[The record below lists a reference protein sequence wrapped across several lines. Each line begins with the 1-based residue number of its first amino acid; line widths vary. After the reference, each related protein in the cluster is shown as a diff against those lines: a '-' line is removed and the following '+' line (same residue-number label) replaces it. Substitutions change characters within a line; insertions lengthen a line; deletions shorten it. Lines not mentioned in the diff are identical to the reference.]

1 MTRTAAENA
10 RSAGGD
16 ELESALV
23 AHCRLSDEEV
33 ARIHHAMRAKQLSFR
48 DAAIQSGFITE
59 SEWNEAASRL
69 LRPKEREGESLVE
82 TALRRQV
89 QTRKVVVR
97 RGAPP
102 VKPGPRLV
110 VLHDPF
116 GAHSERIRGLRTE
129 LLLVSERTRQAN
141 VLAILSPTPG
151 EGRSLLASEL
161 AIAFAQL
168 GRRTLLVDADLRKPT
183 VHSLFGADNA
193 WGLTQALMS
202 EETPQLLGVEGVPEL
217 SLLPSGHIGH
227 NPLELLSDKR
237 FERLLGDW
245 RRGFDFIFVD
255 TPPVS
260 QFTDGLLIASMAGN
274 VLTLSR
280 AAVTTYRNMREML
293 QRLGNT
299 QARILGAVINYF

>member
-1 MTRTAAENA
+1 MTQIAADNA
-10 RSAGGD
+10 QAVGVD
-16 ELESALV
+16 ELELTAIT
-23 AHCRLSDEEV
+23 HFRLSEEQIGRV
-33 ARIHHAMRAKQLSFR
+33 HYAMHARQLTFR
-48 DAAIQSGFITE
+48 EAAVQCGFVTE
-59 SEWNEAASRL
+59 SEWSEAMARV
-69 LRPKEREGESLVE
+69 LRAEQSKGEGLVE

-89 QTRKVVVR
+89 QNRKVVVR
-97 RGAPP
+97 PDLPR

-110 VLHDPF
+110 VLQDPF

-129 LLLVSERTRQAN
+129 LLLVSERTREAS
-141 VLAILSPTPG
+141 VLAVLSPTQG

-183 VHSLFGADNA
+183 VHNLFGANNA
-193 WGLTQALMS
+193 RGLTQALTS
-202 EETPQLLGVEGVPEL
+202 QETPQLLGVEGVPEL
-217 SLLPSGHIGH
+217 SLLTSGNIGP

-245 RRGFDFIFVD
+245 RRAFDFILVD

-260 QFTDGLLIASMAGN
+260 HFTDALLIASMAGN
-274 VLTLSR
+274 VLVLSR
-280 AAVTTYRNMREML
+280 AAVTPYGEMKEML

-299 QARILGAVINYF
+299 QARILGAVINHF